1 MFSLSNVFRIFFFA
15 LSLAGLLLFV
25 IPAVGFRIFNIGN
38 VTAILVF
45 GLLIVYQLKMST
57 IHAFLAKLWLRPA
70 GKTLLFVL
78 TVCVAAAIGLVIF
91 LFVLMFQGASRRPAT
106 DSTVVVL
113 GCQVKGEAPSLTLT
127 ERLDAAYDY
136 LCSHPDA
143 ACILSG
149 GQGDD
154 EKISEAEC
162 MYRYLTEKG
171 IDASR
176 LYLEDQSTSTR
187 ENLAFSQKVIDENHL
202 SPNIA
207 IVTNEFHQ
215 YRAQRIAD
223 ALSLNS
229 GAVPAK
235 TVWWL
240 FPTFAVREL
249 FGILYQFLF

>member
-1 MFSLSNVFRIFFFA
+1 MFSFTHFFRIFFFL
-15 LSLAGLLLFV
+15 LSIAGLLLFF
-25 IPAVGFRIFNIGN
+25 IPAVVFRIVNIGN
-38 VTAILVF
+38 VTAILTF
-45 GLLIVYQLKMST
+45 GLLLLYQLKMSA
-57 IHAFLAKLWLRPA
+57 IHAFLGKLWESPA
-70 GKTLLFVL
+70 GRAVL
-78 TVCVAAAIGLVIF
+78 SILAVCVIAATGLVIF
-91 LFVLMFQGASRRPAT
+91 LFVLMAQGASQKPEA
-106 DSTVVVL
+106 DATVVVL

-136 LCSHPDA
+136 LCSHPNA

-149 GQGDD
+149 GQGND
-154 EKISEAEC
+154 ETISEAEC

-171 IDASR
+171 IDSSR

-187 ENLAFSQKVIDENHL
+187 ENLAFSQKIINENHL

-215 YRAQRIAD
+215 YRAQQIAS

-240 FPTFAVREL
+240 FPTFATREV
-249 FGILYQFLF
+249 FGILYQFIF

>member
-15 LSLAGLLLFV
+15 LSLASLLLFV

-45 GLLIVYQLKMST
+45 GLLIVYQLKMS
-57 IHAFLAKLWLRPA
+57 
-70 GKTLLFVL
+70 
-78 TVCVAAAIGLVIF
+78 
-91 LFVLMFQGASRRPAT
+91 AT

-162 MYRYLTEKG
+162 MYRYLTKKG
-171 IDASR
+171 FD
-176 LYLEDQSTSTR
+176 D
-187 ENLAFSQKVIDENHL
+187 F
-202 SPNIA
+202 
-207 IVTNEFHQ
+207 
-215 YRAQRIAD
+215 
-223 ALSLNS
+223 
-229 GAVPAK
+229 
-235 TVWWL
+235 
-240 FPTFAVREL
+240 
-249 FGILYQFLF
+249 